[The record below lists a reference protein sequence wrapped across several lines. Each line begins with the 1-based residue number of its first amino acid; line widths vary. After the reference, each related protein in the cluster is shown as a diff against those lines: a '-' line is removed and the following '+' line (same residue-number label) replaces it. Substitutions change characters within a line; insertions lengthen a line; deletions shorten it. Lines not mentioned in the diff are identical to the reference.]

1 MCCSCARNQRAGWPR
16 SRLTRRVK
24 PVPANC
30 RTSPGLTFCSTTL
43 QARCGVKNVQ
53 VLQLRVLTAGRPA
66 ALAIDAAAA
75 LQLRR
80 AEVSLMAAAHRK
92 ACRSLPGHGSTLEC
106 VRVRPVLICMGV
118 CLGVYMRALERE
130 STREST
136 RCVRSLKEPCG
147 APGHKV
153 SGVCESIRCLV
164 QCLVPIVMGA
174 LGP

>member
-1 MCCSCARNQRAGWPR
+1 M
-16 SRLTRRVK
+16 
-24 PVPANC
+24 
-30 RTSPGLTFCSTTL
+30 
-43 QARCGVKNVQ
+43 Q

-80 AEVSLMAAAHRK
+80 AEVSLVAAAHRK

-130 STREST
+130 STR
-136 RCVRSLKEPCG
+136 CVSAKRLCG
-147 APGHKV
+147 APGHKG
-153 SGVCESIRCLV
+153 SGVCRSIRCV
-164 QCLVPIVMGA
+164 ARCLVPTIMGA
-174 LGP
+174 LGL

>member
-1 MCCSCARNQRAGWPR
+1 MPRIARPH
-16 SRLTRRVK
+16 L
-24 PVPANC
+24 
-30 RTSPGLTFCSTTL
+30 L
-43 QARCGVKNVQ
+43 QYKLASQMWCENMQ

-66 ALAIDAAAA
+66 ALAIDTAAA

-118 CLGVYMRALERE
+118 CLGVYVRALERE
-130 STREST
+130 STR
-136 RCVRSLKEPCG
+136 CVMSAKGPCG

-153 SGVCESIRCLV
+153 SGVCKSIRCLAW
-164 QCLVPIVMGA
+164 CLVLTTNGCFGSLSRCKSSKQAMQLKKNSAGA
-174 LGP
+174 LLA